1 MPRLDCD
8 FQVVMIG
15 GGIMKSVP
23 VRGTG
28 PHAGA
33 LYNQK
38 VQERAVSYGECVP
51 YETEQAGHASVKN
64 AL

>member
-1 MPRLDCD
+1 
-8 FQVVMIG
+8 MIG